1 MIKKPRVKMK
11 TSIGKYFFLVCCFI
25 FWLFLALFS
34 SKLIVDNLTSG
45 HHYSNSI
52 FQLHYLKNAGAAF
65 SLLQNA
71 REFLIIVSIVEITLL
86 FIYVNNHIKNIHYIS
101 LSFISFF
108 CSAIAS
114 NFHERIVL
122 GFVRDYIQLNV
133 INFPIFNV
141 ADIFI
146 TLGVI
151 ALVIMLLFYKGK

>member
-1 MIKKPRVKMK
+1 MDK
-11 TSIGKYFFLVCCFI
+11 SIGKYFFLVCCFI

-45 HHYSNSI
+45 HHYSNVV

-71 REFLIIVSIVEITLL
+71 REFLIIISIVATTML
-86 FIYVNNHIKNIHYIS
+86 FLYVHHHIKNIHYIS
-101 LSFISFF
+101 VSFIALL
-108 CSAIAS
+108 CSGIMS
-114 NFHERIVL
+114 NCHERIVF
-122 GFVRDYIQLNV
+122 GYVRDYIQLNF

-146 TLGVI
+146 TIGVI
-151 ALVIMLLFYKGK
+151 ALIVILLFYKGR